1 MKFFHNLLFLIFNFK
16 IRIQF
21 IQNNY
26 YFIFPLVIVALL
38 LPLIFFLLMTDPD
51 SDTDFLDTHSVSSDG
66 QQLNLFY
73 GKFK

>member
-26 YFIFPLVIVALL
+26 YFIFPLVIVSLL

-73 GKFK
+73 GKI